1 MDIANLETLS
11 YQPAPGILDC
21 SEMRGWNIVVSPQA
35 ILSEK
40 YAAEEFRLWFGKAT
54 GIQLPV
60 HARAQGKTRLLC
72 IGEDASSLDSGL
84 MAEEELQIVVESD
97 RLIIAGGRPRGTLY
111 GVYQFLEDFMGV
123 RFLTHDHTH
132 VPEAHPPRIPC
143 GTYRYNPPFSFRSN
157 GYYENVVNPEFAARL
172 RVNRETEDEKFGGKS
187 RQRLINHSCR
197 TLMPFAKYGA
207 DHPEYYA
214 LVDGKRDTDLFGGG
228 PQLCVTNPEVIE
240 LASEAAIK
248 QLEEHPEFRNVS
260 VSQADT
266 YAYCRCGPCEAINQR
281 EDSAMAAQ
289 LAFVNAVAERVEKA
303 YPDAK
308 VGTLAYHYSRKPPKT
323 IRPRHNVQI
332 QLSSIACCTLHPIN
346 DPGCRKNRDFCRDMD
361 TWGEVCNEIWVWN
374 YNINF
379 IAYDLPFPNL
389 RVIGPNIRYFLGNNA
404 KGLFIQSN
412 VSCLGGEFSDLR
424 NYLSGRLMWNPYL
437 DDRTILEEYL
447 KLHYKSAAEPL
458 ADYIDMFHD
467 NAESKGVHPD
477 CYPSAFEVGLN
488 PEIAQRIFD
497 YFESALELSDDDA
510 VRARV
515 EKASIS
521 AYRTMFVA
529 GGEIAAG
536 ERAKLIDRY
545 IDLCKR
551 YEMEHLSDG
560 PRLTSEYFKVLN
572 RTRTTH
578 GNERTLPAQPL
589 IKHSVHWLV
598 PFEKYGAEHP
608 EYYALVDGM
617 RETLRHNTAPQLCV
631 TNPEV
636 LKIATNAAIKYL
648 DEHPDFQIVSVSQ
661 SDADSYCQCDLC
673 EKINQREG
681 SPMGAQL
688 AFVNAVA
695 ERVEEVHPDGSVGTL
710 AYVHT
715 RKPPKSLRPRHNVRI
730 QLSSTECCTLH
741 TIDNPKCKNWEFG
754 KDMYEWSRIC
764 DEVWVWN
771 YNTNFHISEFEFD
784 EDAGTLKPSTE
795 PKIIAG
801 IPLTE

>member
-1 MDIANLETLS
+1 MDIMTSKTLS
-11 YQPAPGILDC
+11 HQPDPGVLSFSD
-21 SEMRGWNIVVSPQA
+21 MRDWNITVSSGA
-35 ILSEK
+35 IPSEK

-54 GIQLPV
+54 GIQLPLRTTHQAKRHMV
-60 HARAQGKTRLLC
+60 FVGA
-72 IGEDASSLDSGL
+72 DASTLDSGTL
-84 MAEEELQIVVESD
+84 EEEELQIVVESD

-111 GVYQFLEDFMGV
+111 GVYQFLEDFLGV

-132 VPEAHPPRIPC
+132 IPKAPPPRIPC
-143 GTYRYNPPFSFRSN
+143 GTYSYNPPFSFRSN

-172 RVNRETEDEKFGGKS
+172 RVNRETEDEKLGGKS

-214 LVDGKRDTDLFGGG
+214 LVDGKRDTDPFGGG

-240 LASEAAIK
+240 LTSEAAIR
-248 QLEEHPEFRNVS
+248 QLDEHPEYRNVS

-266 YAYCRCGPCEAINQR
+266 YAYCRCGRCEAINQR
-281 EDSAMAAQ
+281 EDSAMGAQ

-332 QLSSIACCTLHPIN
+332 QLSTIACCTLHPID
-346 DPGCRKNRDFCRDMD
+346 DPHCTKNQDFCRDMD
-361 TWGEVCNEIWVWN
+361 TWGEMCNEIWVWN

-389 RVIGPNIRYFLGNNA
+389 RVIGPNIRYFLRNNA

-424 NYLSGRLMWNPYL
+424 NYLSGKLMWNPHL
-437 DDRTILEEYL
+437 DDRSVLQEFL

-458 ADYIDMFHD
+458 SDYIDMFHD

-477 CYPSAFEVGLN
+477 CFPSAYEVGLN
-488 PEIAQRIFD
+488 PEISQRIFD
-497 YFESALELSDDDA
+497 YFESALELADDDA
-510 VRARV
+510 VRRRI

-529 GGEIAAG
+529 GGETTSE
-536 ERAKLIDRY
+536 ERDRLIDRY
-545 IDLCKR
+545 IELCQR
-551 YEMEHLSDG
+551 YELEHLSDG

-572 RTRTTH
+572 RTRATH

-589 IKHSVHWLV
+589 IKHSVHWLA
-598 PFEKYGAEHP
+598 PYERYGAEHP
-608 EYYALVDGM
+608 EYYAFVDGK
-617 RETLRHNTAPQLCV
+617 RQTPRHTTAPQLCV
-631 TNPEV
+631 TNSDILE
-636 LKIATNAAIKYL
+636 IAAGAAIKYL
-648 DEHPDFQIVSVSQ
+648 DEHLNVQVVSISQ
-661 SDADSYCQCDLC
+661 SDSDSYCQCDSC
-673 EKINQREG
+673 TEINQREG

-688 AFVNAVA
+688 AFVNAIA
-695 ERVEEVHPDGSVGTL
+695 ERVEETHPDAIVGTL

-715 RKPPKSLRPRHNVRI
+715 RKPPKTVRPRHNVRI

-741 TIDNPKCKNWEFG
+741 TIDNPKCKNWAFG
-754 KDMYEWSRIC
+754 QDMYEWNRIC
-764 DEVWVWN
+764 EDVWVWN
-771 YNTNFHISEFEFD
+771 YNINFHISEFEFD
-784 EDAGTLKPSTE
+784 EDTEALKPNAH